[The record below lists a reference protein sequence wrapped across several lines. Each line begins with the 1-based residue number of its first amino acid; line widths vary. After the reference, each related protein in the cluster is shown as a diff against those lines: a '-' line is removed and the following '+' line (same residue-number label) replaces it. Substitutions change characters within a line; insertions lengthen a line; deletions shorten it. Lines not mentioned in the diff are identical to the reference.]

1 MADGPLP
8 GPRERGYVGVG
19 LLGMG
24 VVGGGVFRA
33 LHDRHETLA
42 DRIGLP
48 VRLTGVAVRDPARDR
63 GVEAAPGLLT
73 TDHAAVLGRADTD
86 IVIEVMGGDEPA
98 HSLIRQTLEAGKS
111 VVTANKEVMAKFGA
125 PLIELAARNRARLF
139 YEASVGGGIPL
150 VATMKRGLAATRTT
164 AVHAI
169 INGTTNYILTRM
181 GQDGLDF
188 SEALRQAQSLG
199 FAEADPANDV
209 DGVDAA
215 YKLAIIA
222 ALAFRAPVTVDQVF
236 REGIGHLTANDFR
249 YAQELGYTIK
259 LLAIAREYGSQ
270 VEARVHPALIH
281 EDVLL
286 AKVSGVYNA
295 IQLDGDLTG
304 QVLLYGRGA
313 GSEATTSAVL
323 SDVVEIATDL
333 AEGRP
338 PNAAPALRPAAQVRP
353 MEDLEVRYYL
363 RVRVADRAGVLGHIA
378 RVLGDWNISI
388 ASVIQKETDE
398 AAQSAEIVIMTHIA
412 RESAVRSASDE
423 LRRLDVVR
431 EIGSI
436 VRVEE

>member
-1 MADGPLP
+1 MANGLLA
-8 GPRERGYVGVG
+8 GPRERGYVGIG
-19 LLGMG
+19 LFGMG

-33 LHDRHETLA
+33 LQERSDTLSGQ
-42 DRIGLP
+42 IGLP
-48 VRLTGVAVRDPARDR
+48 VRLTGVVVRDPDRDR
-63 GVEAAPGLLT
+63 GVELAPGLLT
-73 TDHAAVLGRADTD
+73 VDHMSVLNQADTD
-86 IVIEVMGGDEPA
+86 IVIELMGGAEPA
-98 HSLIRQTLEAGKS
+98 HSLIRRTLEAKKS
-111 VVTANKEVMAKFGA
+111 VVTANKEVMAKFGG
-125 PLIELAARNRARLF
+125 PLIELAAQNGARLL
-139 YEASVGGGIPL
+139 YEAAVGGGIPL
-150 VATMKRGLAATRTT
+150 IATMKRGLAGTHTT

-188 SEALRQAQSLG
+188 SEALSQAQSLG
-199 FAEADPANDV
+199 FAEADPAKDV

-215 YKLAIIA
+215 YKLAIVA
-222 ALAFRAPVTVDQVF
+222 ALAFGSPITADQIF

-259 LLAIAREYGSQ
+259 LLAIAREHNRQ

-313 GSEATTSAVL
+313 GSEPTTSAVL
-323 SDVVEIATDL
+323 SDVIEIATDL
-333 AEGRP
+333 AQGRP
-338 PNAAPALRPAAQVRP
+338 FPMTPPFLPAAEVRP
-353 MEDLEVRYYL
+353 MEELEVRYYL
-363 RVRVADRAGVLGHIA
+363 RVRVADRVGVLGHIA

-412 RESAVRSASDE
+412 RESAVRSASGE
-423 LRRLDVVR
+423 LRKLDVVR

-436 VRVEE
+436 IRVEE